1 MVTRFEDREVNEKVN
16 MFGGAGKIFN
26 RVIASQE
33 TMYNKNRLFQ
43 HGYLKHGDE
52 VGYHVHNGDGEVYY
66 ILSGEGE
73 FNDNGTVTTVRG
85 GDVCWPPDGEGHSL
99 VCTSDELEFIALVVY
114 SK

>member
-1 MVTRFEDREVNEKVN
+1 MVTRFEDREVNEKEN

-73 FNDNGTVTTVRG
+73 FNDNGTVTTVKA
-85 GDVCWPPDGEGHSL
+85 GDTAWSARATSSSL
-99 VCTSDELEFIALVVY
+99 SP
-114 SK
+114 S